1 VRRLLPALARLLAA
15 LGSLLL
21 AGLAPA
27 AHPDVVEIRSAW
39 FVKSDAPGLPD
50 VSAPWQ
56 PQALPDSWRESRPG
70 QQGYGWY
77 RAGFTLRERPRGMHA
92 IYISLVNSAYA
103 VFINGVQVGD
113 SGGMSGAIGR
123 NGGFPQWITVPPEVL
138 REGNNEFALRLRVA
152 PNLRG
157 GLTPPFIGPQAAIEE
172 LHGNDE
178 FWRTIVPRALNTA
191 VLALGLLV
199 LLLWSRHRSETVYGW
214 FGAFLVLSA
223 LWALRNFHQS
233 VTLPE
238 IPSRAWET
246 FVLAGHALGRMALLM
261 FVLRYIGQQRPRLE
275 PALLW
280 GMALLPL
287 LLFAAGETLMSQVR
301 SAFYAA
307 TALPMWYSIYLLARY
322 SPWRSGAGARL
333 VLLALLASEV
343 LAIHDWMI
351 AVNLLPFGTVQ
362 WQAYGA
368 ALLMSAMTV
377 ALAGR
382 YFAAFATAR
391 TLNRELEQ
399 RVAQKSRELDE
410 NYRKVAAYE
419 QAAALEEE
427 RRRLMRDMHDGI
439 GSQLITTASAV
450 ERGQLT
456 PAEIAGLLRDC
467 MDDLR
472 LVIDSLEPG
481 HSDLALALASLRYRL
496 APRLQAAGLTSD
508 WKLDGLPAGIVL
520 SPAQVLQILRIV
532 QEALGNVIRHAGARH
547 ATLEARADTAGI
559 RICVRDDGHGLARRS
574 AREAPA
580 VAGRGLENMRYRA
593 VQLGGSVSVTFSA
606 TGTELV
612 FTLPAS
618 RLPG

>member
-1 VRRLLPALARLLAA
+1 MTRFLALAVWLLVAVLPAMAA
-15 LGSLLL
+15 TAVS
-21 AGLAPA
+21 
-27 AHPDVVEIRSAW
+27 HPEVVEIRSAL
-39 FVKSDAPGLPD
+39 FVMSDAPTLPD
-50 VSAPWQ
+50 PLAAWQ
-56 PQALPDSWRESRPG
+56 PQGLPDSWRESRPG

-77 RAGFTLRERPRGMHA
+77 RAEFSLSARPQGMHA

-113 SGGMSGAIGR
+113 SGGMTGQVGR
-123 NGGFPQWITVPPEVL
+123 NGGFPQWLTVPPEIL
-138 REGNNEFALRLRVA
+138 REGANEFSLRLRVA

-157 GLTPPFIGPQAAIEE
+157 GLSPPFIGPQAAVEA
-172 LHGNDE
+172 LHGSDDL
-178 FWRTIVPRALNTA
+178 WRVIVPRALNTA
-191 VLALGLLV
+191 VLALGLLA
-199 LLLWSRHRSETVYGW
+199 LLLWSRHRSESVYGW

-233 VTLPE
+233 VTLPD

-246 FVLAGHALGRMALLM
+246 FVLAGHAVGRLALLM
-261 FVLRYIGQQRPRLE
+261 FVLRYTGQQRPQLE
-275 PALLW
+275 RVVVWAMPV
-280 GMALLPL
+280 LPL
-287 LLFAAGETLMSQVR
+287 LLFATGEAFMSQIR

-322 SPWRSGAGARL
+322 SGWRSDHGARL
-333 VLLALLASEV
+333 VLAALLGSEV

-351 AVNLLPFGTVQ
+351 AVNRLPFGTVQ

-368 ALLMSAMTV
+368 ALLMTAMTG

-391 TLNRELEQ
+391 FLNRELEH
-399 RVAQKSRELDE
+399 RVAQKTRELDD

-450 ERGQLT
+450 ERGQLS
-456 PAEIAGLLRDC
+456 PAEIASLLRDC

-496 APRLQAAGLTSD
+496 APRLQAAGLASD
-508 WKLDGLPAGIVL
+508 WALEGIPPNVVL
-520 SPAQVLQILRIV
+520 APTQVLQILRIV
-532 QEALGNVIRHAGARH
+532 QEALSNVVRHAGASH
-547 ATLEARADTAGI
+547 AALEAIADKAGI
-559 RICVRDDGHGLARRS
+559 HIGVRDNGHGLVKRLGRDAAAAS
-574 AREAPA
+574 
-580 VAGRGLENMRYRA
+580 GRGLENMRYRA
-593 VQLGGSVSVTFSA
+593 AQLGGTVRVNFSPE
-606 TGTELV
+606 GTEVL

-618 RLPG
+618 RLPA

>member
-1 VRRLLPALARLLAA
+1 MLAA
-15 LGSLLL
+15 LLL
-21 AGLAPA
+21 AGLAAAAPA
-27 AHPDVVEIRSAW
+27 SHPDVIEIRSAW
-39 FVKSDAPGLPD
+39 FVQSDAPALPPA
-50 VSAPWQ
+50 SAAWQ
-56 PQALPDSWRESRPG
+56 TQALPDSWRESRPG
-70 QQGYGWY
+70 EQGYGWY
-77 RAGFTLRERPRGMHA
+77 RAGFSLAQRPQGMHA

-113 SGGMSGAIGR
+113 SGGMSGPVGR
-123 NGGFPQWITVPPEVL
+123 NGGFPQWLTVPPEIL
-138 REGNNEFALRLRVA
+138 REGSNEFALRLRVA

-157 GLTPPFIGPQAAIEE
+157 GLSPPFIGPQPAVEA

-178 FWRTIVPRALNTA
+178 LWRVIVPRALNTA
-191 VLALGLLV
+191 VLALGLLA
-199 LLLWSRHRSETVYGW
+199 LLLWSRHRSESVYGW

-246 FVLAGHALGRMALLM
+246 FVLAGHALGRLALLM
-261 FVLRYIGQQRPRLE
+261 FVLRYTGQRRPRLE
-275 PALLW
+275 RLLVLA
-280 GMALLPL
+280 MVMLPV
-287 LLFAAGETLMSQVR
+287 LLFAAGEAFMSQVR
-301 SAFYAA
+301 SVFYAA

-322 SPWRSGAGARL
+322 SGWRHDGGARL
-333 VLLALLASEV
+333 VLAALLGSEV

-351 AVNLLPFGTVQ
+351 AVNRLPFGTVQ

-368 ALLMSAMTV
+368 ALLMTAMTG

-399 RVAQKSRELDE
+399 RVAQKTRELDE

-450 ERGQLT
+450 ERGELSA
-456 PAEIAGLLRDC
+456 PDIAALLRDC

-496 APRLQAAGLTSD
+496 APRLQAAGLVSD
-508 WKLDGLPAGIVL
+508 WSLDGIPPDVVL
-520 SPAQVLQILRIV
+520 APTQVLQILRIV
-532 QEALGNVIRHAGARH
+532 QEALSNAVRHSGASH
-547 ATLEARADTAGI
+547 VTLEAIADKAGI
-559 RICVRDDGHGLARRS
+559 HIGVRDNGHGLVKRS
-574 AREAPA
+574 GRDAPA
-580 VAGRGLENMRYRA
+580 ESGRGLENMRYRA
-593 VQLGGSVSVTFSA
+593 AQLGGSVRVNFTPG
-606 TGTELV
+606 GTEVL

-618 RLPG
+618 KLPA